1 MRGAGRPLFTVTLV
15 LAVAVHASAQENVTP
30 RTAQSTTDGRQAKS
44 ASPTPGG
51 LRSRRR
57 TDDDH
62 PARRRE
68 RFMSMQVIDEDQY
81 THGVIYQPGSHT
93 LSRDNIGTRYVLV
106 ALRILVDP
114 ANPQDVA
121 QVHALQDAITVSQA
135 GPGRFEL
142 QEAAKAL
149 TQYARRLNGLSAKKI
164 ASLHQRFLSAS
175 SMKRRRSRAT

>member
-1 MRGAGRPLFTVTLV
+1 
-15 LAVAVHASAQENVTP
+15 
-30 RTAQSTTDGRQAKS
+30 
-44 ASPTPGG
+44 
-51 LRSRRR
+51 
-57 TDDDH
+57 
-62 PARRRE
+62 
-68 RFMSMQVIDEDQY
+68 MSMQVIDEDQY
-81 THGVIYQPGSHT
+81 THGVIYQPGSYT